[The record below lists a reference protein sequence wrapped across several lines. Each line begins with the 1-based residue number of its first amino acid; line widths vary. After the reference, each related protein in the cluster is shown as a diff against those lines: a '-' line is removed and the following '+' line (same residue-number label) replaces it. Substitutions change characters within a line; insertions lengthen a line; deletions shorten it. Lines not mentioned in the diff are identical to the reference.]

1 MLKSEYKPC
10 AFFSFPSRLCVPGVP
25 LLSAEL
31 LGQTD
36 ENSFGSANV
45 AEPIRVLVLYYFSN
59 ELRAVP
65 AEPGYHL
72 VDVFNKEHDA
82 KITE

>member
-10 AFFSFPSRLCVPGVP
+10 AFSSFPSRLCVPGVP
-25 LLSAEL
+25 LSSTKL

-45 AEPIRVLVLYYFSN
+45 AEPIRVLVLHHFSN
-59 ELRAVP
+59 ELRAVS
-65 AEPGYHL
+65 AESGYHL
-72 VDVFNKEHDA
+72 VDVLNKEHDA